1 MITHQLRLRNAQDY
15 SLNVHFFSYLK
26 VLVCYKTISIIQGV
40 FRLGTYVCLK
50 TCRVLKVIVYYY
62 HVITIYGHF
71 FITILFFFSFPKAYL
86 LLLKHLTMIELLFL
100 DCKLGLEIT
109 ALFKMVNIYVCY

>member
-1 MITHQLRLRNAQDY
+1 MITHQLGLRNAQDY

-40 FRLGTYVCLK
+40 FRLGIYVCLK

-62 HVITIYGHF
+62 WI
-71 FITILFFFSFPKAYL
+71 FPFHQRL
-86 LLLKHLTMIELLFL
+86 LICNWRLLTFNLPHRNCRF
-100 DCKLGLEIT
+100 
-109 ALFKMVNIYVCY
+109 ALIALKFASLAM